1 MRVILKENVSSL
13 GVKGEIKD
21 VADGYAQNFLF
32 PKKLAQAAT
41 AEALA
46 GAEKMKAQAE
56 VEKDKL
62 AKKQGETK
70 TKLSGVTLK
79 FKSAANEDGKL
90 FGSIAQP
97 EIVAELK
104 KKGVETVASDISL
117 AEPYKEVGEFEL
129 EVLATKIKVKIKAE

>member
-1 MRVILKENVSSL
+1 MAMLKIS
-13 GVKGEIKD
+13 
-21 VADGYAQNFLF
+21 F